1 MHVALWGP
9 SDHVA
14 TAEADALRDRLA
26 ALDLIVSHVGADAAP
41 NAETQVV
48 IVNSKMQVG
57 AKAFDWLKD
66 LKLVVTTTSGYD
78 HIDLAAARQRGI
90 RVARCARSR
99 RDAVVDTSLAMA
111 TALLRRL
118 PLTTAAAAGGRW
130 MRAEVKAWPV
140 PLFSTLTVGILGQ
153 GVIGRR
159 ASEVWQALGATVLA
173 SDPAVAGSPAL
184 ADVLPRADVVTL
196 HCSLT
201 RTSRAMIDA
210 SALASMKP
218 GAVLVNTARGECV
231 DEAALLADKRLA
243 GIGLDV
249 FACEP
254 WVDSAALLAKGNV
267 LVSPHSAG
275 WHTGLGASLN
285 DEVVTQVNAW
295 LKGLAL
301 EGEVGLAG

>member
-173 SDPAVAGSPAL
+173 SDPRRGRIAGARRRVAACGRRDTAL
-184 ADVLPRADVVTL
+184 LPDQDFARDD
-196 HCSLT
+196 
-201 RTSRAMIDA
+201 RR
-210 SALASMKP
+210 KRP
-218 GAVLVNTARGECV
+218 GI
-231 DEAALLADKRLA
+231 DEAGRRARQY
-243 GIGLDV
+243 
-249 FACEP
+249 C
-254 WVDSAALLAKGNV
+254 SR
-267 LVSPHSAG
+267 
-275 WHTGLGASLN
+275 
-285 DEVVTQVNAW
+285 
-295 LKGLAL
+295 
-301 EGEVGLAG
+301 